1 MRFSELG
8 AIRFDRDLRS
18 VTAYLGSQAEY
29 GDMREKFQRLQQIST
44 LLNLDEVCFLHP
56 IVAASD
62 QRANCALYRR
72 RTQMSFIVARASF
85 GASVRT
91 MRKP

>member
-29 GDMREKFQRLQQIST
+29 GDMRERFQRLQQIST

-56 IVAASD
+56 IVATSFLL
-62 QRANCALYRR
+62 RSLINVLIVLYIGGEPR
-72 RTQMSFIVARASF
+72 
-85 GASVRT
+85 
-91 MRKP
+91 